1 MQENSRTGKI
11 GVVLC
16 TLVLATGCVIF
27 SDANKD
33 QQTALDDGRSR
44 WEGTGITDYTIRYQ
58 RVSSC
63 VFCDPADLVA
73 VRLTVRADTLREVFD
88 LDQGQAVVDFLP
100 GIFLTINELFDF
112 VQIAIDQRAAE
123 IDVSYDMTLGYP
135 IDIDVDISRR
145 FFDDDLGFRVREFA
159 QLN

>member
-1 MQENSRTGKI
+1 MTDLRPDPHTLLTVNVST
-11 GVVLC
+11 VLGSP
-16 TLVLATGCVIF
+16 AF

-58 RVSSC
+58 RISSC